1 MLLIKGYALMGMNT
15 LDIENHLVYTAVS
28 TVVMAITADT

>member
-15 LDIENHLVYTAVS
+15 LDTENHLVYTAVS
-28 TVVMAITADT
+28 IAAVAITADT